1 VKAKPIAALGTST
14 VRTAHRDVTDRLRHT
29 IVSGA
34 LPAGTHLVQAELAAS
49 LQVSVTPVR
58 EALRE
63 LESQGLVDFDP
74 FRGATVHSIS
84 LEELEDVYE
93 LRRMLVPLAIRERV
107 GTITD
112 AELDEADAVVKRMT
126 LSAPDA
132 QWVEDNRALHRL
144 LDGTSARPHLRAI
157 LRRLADIS
165 SLYVGLSVHSD
176 RDRRRRARDDH
187 RAMVAAYRDRDADA
201 VIDITLRHIG
211 DTAAVAA
218 AALRSASTA

>member
-1 VKAKPIAALGTST
+1 MKASAIPGLGAST
-14 VRTAHRDVTDRLRHT
+14 VRTAHRDVTDRLRQA

-34 LPAGTHLVQAELAAS
+34 LPAGTHLVQADLAAR

-84 LEELEDVYE
+84 LEELEEVYE

-112 AELDEADAVVKRMT
+112 AELDEAEAIVKRMT
-126 LSAPDA
+126 LSSPDA
-132 QWVEDNRALHRL
+132 QWVEDNRALHRV
-144 LDGTSARPHLRAI
+144 LDGISTRPHLRAI

-165 SLYVGLSVHSD
+165 SLYVGLSVHTD
-176 RDRRRRARDDH
+176 TDRRRRARDDH
-187 RAMVAAYRDRDADA
+187 RAMVAAYRRRDADA
-201 VIDITLRHIG
+201 VVEITLAHIN

-218 AALRSASTA
+218 DALRAATD